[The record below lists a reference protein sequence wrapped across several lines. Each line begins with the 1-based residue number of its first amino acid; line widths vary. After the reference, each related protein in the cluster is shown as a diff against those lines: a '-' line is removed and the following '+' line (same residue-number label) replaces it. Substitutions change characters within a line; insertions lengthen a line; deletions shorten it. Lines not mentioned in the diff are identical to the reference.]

1 MENNLNKLNN
11 HKNSNLQYLE
21 NIAKTQ
27 IPSILKIWQLEC
39 VYTRDY
45 GPAKPNPWMYQ
56 ECMRVTGSD
65 SSNTIIFEDSDI
77 GIKGAKAS
85 GARVVPIKN
94 STDLIEKLRKL

>member
-1 MENNLNKLNN
+1 
-11 HKNSNLQYLE
+11 
-21 NIAKTQ
+21 
-27 IPSILKIWQLEC
+27 
-39 VYTRDY
+39 
-45 GPAKPNPWMYQ
+45 MYQ